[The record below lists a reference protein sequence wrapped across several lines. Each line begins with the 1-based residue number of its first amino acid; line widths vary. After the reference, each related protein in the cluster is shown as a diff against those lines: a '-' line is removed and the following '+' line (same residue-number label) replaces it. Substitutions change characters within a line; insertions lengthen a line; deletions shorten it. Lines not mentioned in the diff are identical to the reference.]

1 MFDVAADFV
10 AVDAV
15 AITDDEQVEALLPA
29 HVGRQRIRILVNLV
43 RVAWLMPTGRGKSKL
58 CDGVETLVSLASCHL
73 LLVMA
78 ARRVVIIGAT
88 GCRCL
93 SGGLVLGTALGCLI
107 MLCHTLTLILW
118 LDFFDAEPIY

>member
-1 MFDVAADFV
+1 MLDVTADLV
-10 AVDAV
+10 AVDTV

-58 CDGVETLVSLASCHL
+58 CDGVETLVSLARCHL
-73 LLVMA
+73 LLIVA

-88 GCRCL
+88 GGRCL
-93 SGGLVLGTALGCLI
+93 YGGLDWGAALGCLI
-107 MLCHTLTLILW
+107 ML
-118 LDFFDAEPIY
+118 